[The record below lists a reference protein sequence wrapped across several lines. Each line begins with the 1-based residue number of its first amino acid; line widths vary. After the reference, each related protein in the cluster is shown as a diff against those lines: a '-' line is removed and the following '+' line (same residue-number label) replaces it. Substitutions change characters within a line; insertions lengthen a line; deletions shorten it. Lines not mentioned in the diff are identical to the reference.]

1 MVIKIKN
8 TLILIIVSSILISCS
23 SKNFKDKWTKIE
35 APETFKAR
43 FETTKGD
50 FEIEAS
56 RKWSPKAVDRLYQ
69 LINGEF
75 YTNIA
80 FHRVVPNFVAQF
92 GIHNDN
98 DLNTSWNSHEVID
111 EPVVEKNIIGTIAFA
126 RGGKKTRT
134 SEIFINLKNNSPYL
148 DTIYYGGVKGFP
160 VVAKVSKGMEVIKQ
174 FYSGYSEKPANG
186 VDSINIKE
194 NMNMY
199 FKNNFPKLDYIKKA
213 YIIK

>member
-1 MVIKIKN
+1 MIIKIKN
-8 TLILIIVSSILISCS
+8 TLTLIIVSCIMLSCS
-23 SKNFKDKWTKIE
+23 PKVFKDKWTKIE

-43 FETTKGD
+43 FETTKGI
-50 FEIEAS
+50 FEIEAH

-69 LINGEF
+69 LITREF
-75 YTNIA
+75 YTDIA
-80 FHRVVPNFVAQF
+80 LYRVVPNFVAQF
-92 GIHNDN
+92 GVHNDN
-98 DLNTSWNSHEVID
+98 NLNKSWNSHQVID
-111 EPVVEKNIIGTIAFA
+111 EPVVEKNVIGTIAFA

-160 VVAKVSKGMEVIKQ
+160 VIAKVNKGMEVIKQ
-174 FYSGYSEKPANG
+174 FYNGYSEKPASG
-186 VDSINIKE
+186 VDSINKKE